1 MEVLM
6 RYTCVIWDFN
16 GTIFDDMNAGIVS
29 VNKML
34 SERGLDIIESVEQYR
49 KIFDFPIKEYYRGLG
64 FDFDSEPYEVL
75 APIWV
80 DLYNENA
87 KNAGL
92 CPSVAETMKT
102 LRDMNIRQ
110 VIISACEINML
121 EYYLEKLGVREYL
134 DEVVGLDNIH
144 AGGKIERGLEWK
156 MRNPDEVAI
165 MIGDTTHDAETA
177 KALGADCLLYAKG
190 HQSRE
195 RLAVCGCPMVDD
207 IAELIDHMK

>member
-1 MEVLM
+1 MK
-6 RYTCVIWDFN
+6 YTCVVWDFN
-16 GTIFDDMNAGIVS
+16 GTIFDDMNAGIAS

-34 SERGLDIIESVEQYR
+34 SERGLDIIPSVQVYR
-49 KIFDFPIKEYYRGLG
+49 EIFDFPIKEYYRVLG
-64 FDFDSEPYEVL
+64 FDFEREPYEVL

-92 CPSVAETMKT
+92 CPNVAKTMNAIKK
-102 LRDMNIRQ
+102 LGIRQ

-121 EYYLEKLGVREYL
+121 EYYLSKLGVRGYI

-144 AGGKIERGLEWK
+144 AGGKIERAMEWRK
-156 MRNPDEVAI
+156 NNPEDILI
-165 MIGDTTHDAETA
+165 MIGDTVHDSDTA
-177 KALGADCLLYAKG
+177 RSLGADCVLYAKG

-195 RLAVCGCPMVDD
+195 RLSACGCPMVDD
-207 IAELIDHMK
+207 ISELLSFLK

>member
-1 MEVLM
+1 MK
-6 RYTCVIWDFN
+6 YTCVIWDFN

-34 SERGLDIIESVEQYR
+34 AERGLAVIESVEQYR
-49 KIFDFPIKEYYRGLG
+49 EIFDFPIKEYYRGLG
-64 FDFDSEPYEVL
+64 FDFESEPYEVL

-80 DLYNENA
+80 DLYNQNA
-87 KNAGL
+87 ENAGL
-92 CPSVAETMKT
+92 CPSVAETMQT
-102 LRDMNIRQ
+102 LRDMGVKQ

-121 EYYLEKLGVREYL
+121 EYYLGKLGVREYL
-134 DEVVGLDNIH
+134 DDVVGLDNIH

-156 MRNPDEVAI
+156 AKNPQERAI

-177 KALGADCLLYAKG
+177 KALGADCVLYAQG

-195 RLAVCGCPMVDD
+195 RLSACGCPMVDD
-207 IAELIDHMK
+207 IAGLLDFI